1 MEIPDKR
8 DLSRTGTVVTN
19 WAGTDTGASALDS
32 KAGMPPV
39 STLIELT
46 LGFSA
51 LKARSRK
58 HPGLAKRQNRF
69 HTTKDRRERHEHL
82 LRVSSDKRAT
92 RLRHKAT
99 YTYAT
104 VSPHQKRVLVL
115 FPPLSHPHHRAAT
128 VGAPYNRPCAI
139 SVAQTTREDGA
150 DQRGDRGG
158 RRPPPPPRLHEL
170 LRAWRPMQASHPPR
184 RRGTR
189 RRRPPRRRAPTG
201 PPSAARPRV
210 RGGGG
215 ALLPHRPRA
224 HARRLG
230 AGGGAGCSRPGCP
243 CLIGRRGGRRVSAAA
258 ATWGGGGADAA
269 AAAITGAAAT
279 GRRRHART
287 RAASTGDPRRR
298 GRRPP
303 EAGGRGRRAPTP
315 AGRHA
320 VGGGGGGQSQ
330 RRRRRR
336 RPDGAPPRAAVA
348 APAGQPAP
356 RRSRAT
362 ADAAAAGQ

>member
-1 MEIPDKR
+1 MPAASDAAPA
-8 DLSRTGTVVTN
+8 DG
-19 WAGTDTGASALDS
+19 GGAFPST
-32 KAGMPPV
+32 PPV
-39 STLIELT
+39 GGGRPWQWPEQACGGGDGRFVLDAAERCSGDANSVALYR
-46 LGFSA
+46 

-82 LRVSSDKRAT
+82 LIVSSDKRAT

-115 FPPLSHPHHRAAT
+115 FPPLFHPHHRAAT

-139 SVAQTTREDGA
+139 SVAQTTRVDGA

-215 ALLPHRPRA
+215 ALLPHRPRD

-243 CLIGRRGGRRVSAAA
+243 CLICRRGGRRVSAAA

-269 AAAITGAAAT
+269 AAAITAQWGLDRVPYGSAD
-279 GRRRHART
+279 
-287 RAASTGDPRRR
+287 S
-298 GRRPP
+298 
-303 EAGGRGRRAPTP
+303 
-315 AGRHA
+315 
-320 VGGGGGGQSQ
+320 VLQ
-330 RRRRRR
+330 
-336 RPDGAPPRAAVA
+336 AVA
-348 APAGQPAP
+348 GYPQSAKWLLVGAFCAG
-356 RRSRAT
+356 SLLV
-362 ADAAAAGQ
+362 